1 MAATQGSYSPVDSVG
16 AGYPLHQR
24 DEAAKRL
31 PPLKFIDITEFYKLI
46 GAESEEGAGSRKARK
61 KRRGSQQPRQ
71 AGDPFEDPGAF
82 VHVLE
87 SCLKGLDDN
96 GNSDIC

>member
-16 AGYPLHQR
+16 ACYPLHQR

-31 PPLKFIDITEFYKLI
+31 PPLKFIDMSEFYNLI
-46 GAESEEGAGSRKARK
+46 GAESAEGAARREAQK
-61 KRRGSQQPRQ
+61 NRRGSQQPRQ
-71 AGDPFEDPGAF
+71 AGDLFEDIGVF

>member
-1 MAATQGSYSPVDSVG
+1 VDRMVATQGSYSPVDSVG
-16 AGYPLHQR
+16 ACYSLHQR

-31 PPLKFIDITEFYKLI
+31 SPLKFVDITEFYYLI
-46 GAESEEGAGSRKARK
+46 GAESEEGAGSRK

-71 AGDPFEDPGAF
+71 AGDLFEDIGAF

-96 GNSDIC
+96 GNSYIC